1 MSFSE
6 SANVQN
12 QFVHFLLLSRLFQE
26 YNNHTS
32 IKTFVAFI
40 TGV

>member
-12 QFVHFLLLSRLFQE
+12 KFVHFLLLNRLFQE
-26 YNNHTS
+26 CNNRMSMKLCCIYN
-32 IKTFVAFI
+32 K
-40 TGV
+40 GV